1 MVDDQVF
8 REVEQELRRERLQ
21 AFWQRY
27 ATLLIGGV
35 VAALA
40 VISAILWWQSAQITN
55 QQAAGDQFIKALQ
68 LSSQDKT
75 QEANKILEALSKN
88 SPKGY
93 ELLSTLYL
101 AGNRVQEGQT
111 AQAETLYKKVS
122 NNPTADKIL
131 KDYAKLNLAL
141 LRVDGATYDETNK
154 ALGSFTKP
162 NASWRSTAIEVM
174 GLAAFKEQN
183 WDVAQKHF
191 NEIIADKSSPS
202 SLKRRA
208 QVMLDVI
215 AARKV
220 AN

>member
-8 REVEQELRRERLQ
+8 REVEEELRRDRMQ
-21 AFWQRY
+21 AFWNKY

-35 VAALA
+35 TAALV
-40 VISAILWWQSAQITN
+40 VISAILWWQSSQISK
-55 QQAAGDQFIKALQ
+55 QQAAGDQFIQALQ
-68 LSSQDKT
+68 LSGQDKT
-75 QEANKILEALSKN
+75 QEANKIFESLSKN
-88 SPKGY
+88 SSKGY

-111 AQAETLYKKVS
+111 AEAETLYKKVS

-141 LRVDGATYDETNK
+141 LRVDGASYDETNK
-154 ALGSFTKP
+154 ALESFIKP
-162 NASWRSTAIEVM
+162 NASWRSTAIEVI

-191 NEIIADKSSPS
+191 NDIIANKASPA

-208 QVMLDVI
+208 QIMLDVI

-220 AN
+220 NN